1 MSKKEMIETIENEE
15 VIEQATQEGETE
27 VKENI
32 FKKIG
37 NGFKKHK
44 GKIAAGAVALAAGA
58 IGLAIGMKKGSAG
71 LDFGDCEDCDDA
83 EFESDTT
90 SDVEAE

>member
-1 MSKKEMIETIENEE
+1 MSKKEKIETIENEE
-15 VIEQATQEGETE
+15 VIERATQECETE
-27 VKENI
+27 VKENV

-58 IGLAIGMKKGSAG
+58 IGLAIGMKKGSADP
-71 LDFGDCEDCDDA
+71 DFECCEDCSDVEFKA
-83 EFESDTT
+83 ETT
-90 SDVEAE
+90 SDIEAE

>member
-1 MSKKEMIETIENEE
+1 MSEKKIIVTNENEE
-15 VIEQATQEGETE
+15 VNVQATQECETE
-27 VKENI
+27 VKENV

-58 IGLAIGMKKGSAG
+58 IGLAIGMKKGSADH
-71 LDFGDCEDCDDA
+71 DFEDCEECGDID
-83 EFESDTT
+83 FEVETT
-90 SDVEAE
+90 SDIEAE

>member
-15 VIEQATQEGETE
+15 VIEQATQECETE
-27 VKENI
+27 VKENV

-58 IGLAIGMKKGSAG
+58 IGLAVGLKKGSADP
-71 LDFGDCEDCDDA
+71 DFEDCDECGDV